1 MVVHALPSKVEEAPQ
16 KSQVIEELEELQY
29 YAQLGGSKK
38 RQRKWW

>member
-29 YAQLGGSKK
+29 YAQLGGGSKK
-38 RQRKWW
+38 RQRK